1 MLGFKITL
9 FTITCTEAINSL
21 LLLRHAKW
29 CKKRRAKHASRAVLG
44 STHWSMAFSFFK
56 KSDKGDR
63 ADKTDTQKQGV
74 PPDARKE
81 ETHVGPRY
89 YDLKVKDIVQETRD
103 AISIVFEHPSGGK
116 INYKPGQFLT
126 LIATV
131 AGKEVRRAYSL
142 CSSPFVDQD
151 LAVTVKRVEQ
161 GLMSNWLPDNLAKGS
176 SLRVMEPMGQFTSTY
191 EKTNKRHVIMFA
203 GGSGITPMM
212 SIIKSLLSQEPDS
225 ICSLIYCN
233 RDEHSIIFRQA
244 LDHLQTTDEGRL
256 HVIHILDQAPMNW
269 QGYSGLLNHE
279 MLTRLFERIPDWGI
293 SKTVYLMC
301 GPEGMMKNV
310 ESLLRVRNIPMDKVF
325 KESFVQGTIDK
336 EKKTDETTASASKER
351 EVTIRYDG
359 QEFKVMV
366 PPHKA
371 ILETALD
378 AGIDLP
384 YSCQSGLCTACRG
397 KCLSGKVKLDEEDG
411 LSKSER
417 EQGYVL
423 TCVGHPLTD
432 DVVIEIG

>member
-1 MLGFKITL
+1 
-9 FTITCTEAINSL
+9 
-21 LLLRHAKW
+21 
-29 CKKRRAKHASRAVLG
+29 
-44 STHWSMAFSFFK
+44 MAFSFFK
-56 KSDKGDR
+56 KSGKGDKSEQT
-63 ADKTDTQKQGV
+63 DKPPESQAASV
-74 PPDARKE
+74 PRED
-81 ETHVGPRY
+81 THVGPRY
-89 YDLKVKDIVQETRD
+89 YDLKVKEIIQETRD
-103 AISIVFEHPSGGK
+103 AISIVFDHQVNAK
-116 INYKPGQFLT
+116 INYKAGQFLT
-126 LIATV
+126 LIV
-131 AGKEVRRAYSL
+131 QVNGKELRRSYSL
-142 CSSPFVDQD
+142 CSSPHVDAD

-176 SLRVMEPMGQFTSTY
+176 VVRVMEPMGQFTSPY
-191 EKTNKRHVIMFA
+191 DSSNKRHLIMFA

-212 SIIKSLLSQEPDS
+212 SIIKSVLSQEPDS

-233 RDEHSIIFRQA
+233 RDEDSIIFRQA
-244 LDHLQTTDEGRL
+244 LENLQTKDEGRL
-256 HVIHILDQAPMNW
+256 HVIHILDNAPMNW
-269 QGYSGLLNHE
+269 QGYSGLLNHD
-279 MLTRLFERIPDWGI
+279 MLTKLFERIPDWGI
-293 SKTVYLMC
+293 AKTTYLMC

-336 EKKTDETTASASKER
+336 EKKTEETPAAGDKAH

-417 EQGYVL
+417 DQGYVL